1 MARFGFFGE
10 ALPDIDLEELKG
22 RLIVLEGTDGVGR
35 STHIGLLKQWLE
47 NNGHAVLDTGMTRS
61 ALAGKRLKQAK
72 EGHTLGGITMSLFYA
87 TDFADRLENEIIPAL
102 RAGFIVLT
110 DRYIYSLMAR
120 AVVRGADPEWLREV
134 YGFALKPDAIFYL
147 RVKIDDLVTRVL
159 QSTGF
164 DYWES
169 GMDLHMGE
177 DMYESFV
184 RYQKWLLAEFDKMVE
199 NYGFQIV
206 DASGTIEEVFED
218 LRARVER
225 VGGAK
230 TAIILE
236 FLLGYSWT
244 TPDFGLPHASR
255 VFSALFRMELTAM
268 SFLCRSRSISASKA
282 RRSPDGRRENPAC
295 R

>member
-1 MARFGFFGE
+1 MARFNYFGE
-10 ALPDIDLEELKG
+10 GLPEIDLDELKG
-22 RLIVLEGTDGVGR
+22 KLIVLEGTDGVGR

-47 NNGHAVLDTGMTRS
+47 NHGHAVLDTGMTRS

-87 TDFADRLENEIIPAL
+87 TDFADRLESEIIPAL
-102 RAGFIVLT
+102 RAGFVVLT

-120 AVVRGADPEWLREV
+120 ATVRGADPDWLREV

-147 RVKIDDLVTRVL
+147 RLNIDDLVTRVL

-177 DMYESFV
+177 DMYDSFV

-199 NYGFQIV
+199 TYGFGVV
-206 DASGTIEEVFED
+206 DASGSVEDVFEN
-218 LRARVER
+218 LRARVEK
-225 VGGAK
+225 V
-230 TAIILE
+230 T
-236 FLLGYSWT
+236 
-244 TPDFGLPHASR
+244 
-255 VFSALFRMELTAM
+255 
-268 SFLCRSRSISASKA
+268 
-282 RRSPDGRRENPAC
+282 RRNGS
-295 R
+295 

>member
-1 MARFGFFGE
+1 MAGFSFFGE
-10 ALPDIDLEELKG
+10 GLPDIDLGELKG
-22 RLIVLEGTDGVGR
+22 KLIVLEGTDGVGR

-47 NNGHAVLDTGMTRS
+47 NHGHAVLDTGMTRS

-120 AVVRGADPEWLREV
+120 AIVRGADPEWLHEV
-134 YGFALKPDAIFYL
+134 YGFALRPDAIFYL
-147 RVKIDDLVTRVL
+147 RVNIDDLVTRVL

-169 GMDLHMGE
+169 GMDMHMGE

-184 RYQKWLLAEFDKMVE
+184 RYQKFLLAEFDKMVE
-199 NYGFQIV
+199 THGFEIV
-206 DASGTIEEVFED
+206 DASGSIEEVFEN
-218 LRARVER
+218 LRER
-225 VGGAK
+225 VDRVVARN
-230 TAIILE
+230 
-236 FLLGYSWT
+236 GY
-244 TPDFGLPHASR
+244 
-255 VFSALFRMELTAM
+255 
-268 SFLCRSRSISASKA
+268 
-282 RRSPDGRRENPAC
+282 
-295 R
+295 

>member
-1 MARFGFFGE
+1 MARFSFFGE
-10 ALPDIDLEELKG
+10 PLPETDLEELKG
-22 RLIVLEGTDGVGR
+22 KLIVLEGTDGVGR

-47 NNGHAVLDTGMTRS
+47 NHGHAVLDTGMTRS

-102 RAGFIVLT
+102 RAGFVVLT

-120 AVVRGADPEWLREV
+120 AIVRGADPDWLREV

-147 RVKIDDLVTRVL
+147 RLKIDDLVTRVL

-169 GMDLHMGE
+169 GMDMHMGE

-184 RYQKWLLAEFDKMVE
+184 RYQRWLLTEFDKMVE
-199 NYGFQIV
+199 VYGFNVV
-206 DASGTIEEVFED
+206 DASGSVEEVFGD
-218 LRARVER
+218 LRDRVMRVVER
-225 VGGAK
+225 DG
-230 TAIILE
+230 
-236 FLLGYSWT
+236 
-244 TPDFGLPHASR
+244 D
-255 VFSALFRMELTAM
+255 
-268 SFLCRSRSISASKA
+268 KA
-282 RRSPDGRRENPAC
+282 ERGPGV
-295 R
+295 